1 MNDVFLTTARLRAIA
16 HWKIQNHINE
26 LEMNIDPNWN
36 NGIGFDKNY
45 LTQSKLVFFWERI
58 QLQIT
63 RQTLHFCKSTNNRPV

>member
-45 LTQSKLVFFWERI
+45 LTQSKLVFFWGEDTI
-58 QLQIT
+58 
-63 RQTLHFCKSTNNRPV
+63 TNNKANTSFLQKYK